1 MSSLRLFCHPWKN
14 LLNILLSTVTTT
26 QKQPSKVGVEW
37 QDGTD
42 RMEMDTCSW
51 GSVPSTKILVVGNSS
66 SRGSD
71 ALLWHP
77 WALYMHTL
85 IYPTNCCPDHSN
97 EQAYKVGLQYRI
109 QTSERCKHRF
119 CHIPLLVY
127 LLPIPLINT
136 HISTNLFTLIIH
148 SNLFSCQVPAIIAP
162 VRGFCDLEGLFNVA
176 MHRKFKLSLQ
186 DPV

>member
-1 MSSLRLFCHPWKN
+1 MYYTFWQLKTQWTAFKRLSGCGGTNLRSQHSGGLCSKN
-14 LLNILLSTVTTT
+14 LKLRSVSATEWNQARLSYQV
-26 QKQPSKVGVEW
+26 KVGCRVTQALGAPSTLAEI
-37 QDGTD
+37 
-42 RMEMDTCSW
+42 W

-148 SNLFSCQVPAIIAP
+148 SNLFSW
-162 VRGFCDLEGLFNVA
+162 D
-176 MHRKFKLSLQ
+176 RKS
-186 DPV
+186 VV